1 MVQVSKV
8 KKVFNDEGI
17 QMSAEGMN
25 MIREDFMRH
34 IRLMAKRCKEGN
46 VKRLSPDTYH
56 LALGKYENY
65 L

>member
-46 VKRLSPDTYH
+46 VKRLSPDKYH